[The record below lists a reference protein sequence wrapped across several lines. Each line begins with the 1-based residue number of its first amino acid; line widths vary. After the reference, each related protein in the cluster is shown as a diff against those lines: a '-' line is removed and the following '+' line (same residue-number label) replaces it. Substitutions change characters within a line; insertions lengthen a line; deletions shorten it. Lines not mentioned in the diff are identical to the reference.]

1 MAKLQS
7 HRLIYD
13 TILAPSF
20 KQGKLVKEQALFKW
34 LKDSLPW
41 RVDLFGEPYMLSE
54 TIDTSFSILRDGA
67 ISVALSSA
75 YHWYDLKRPDEMI
88 IVSLHFTFTP
98 RKTRVGIHIFN
109 NTPENSPTHI
119 RDKRDDLEITGIV
132 KDDDVRKMIDKLFE
146 SNLRKLEKSTYYIPW
161 IPLEYAT
168 GQRKTVKKWN
178 SVFEKIYKR
187 VPKYRIGGDIF
198 NRPHQKVLKGQGY
211 TPKRI
216 MAKNIGIVRAF
227 LKDPKSLDAIGK
239 FTMTHLITGFNEDG
253 TYRGLDIKHYR
264 RWSYNP
270 NNFQRRDE
278 LTGGLYQGSRTYP
291 ERILPLQPH
300 LYDFWDVLTSLRRQE
315 SKLTKEHPYVQ
326 LLLNVCNKNG
336 ETGVVVPVGRT
347 ERADYGWTG
356 FSVTFPS
363 FYMRAKEAIP
373 VPVHKYPKPSV
384 RLTEFNRFDSFA
396 WELVPVG
403 RLGCDPVKK
412 VTFDIKIRANKV
424 NATVQVEGWTKREKS
439 NHYDFPPIV
448 VDLKEKFDIPIDKSI
463 APIAW
468 IDMVYQ
474 KCTDRLNKMLDFS
487 KKPRLIGG
495 SPAWL
500 LLKQEMLLKQSQR
513 QLTQQQSRQ
522 EIPPLNPGEW
532 KKILKIFLPGNAKLK
547 VIKKSHWKHCVQVE
561 MEDLH
566 QWFLYLDGKDEI
578 CFGEYDIIRYDK
590 RKAFREA
597 IRQYLA
603 RKKK

>member
-1 MAKLQS
+1 MMAKQQS

-20 KQGKLVKEQALFKW
+20 KQGNLVKEQALFEW

-41 RVDLFGEPYMLSE
+41 RLDLFGEPYMLSQSDPYVLHVRDNK
-54 TIDTSFSILRDGA
+54 IIRVGMSLR
-67 ISVALSSA
+67 
-75 YHWYDLKRPDEMI
+75 YHWYDLERPDEI
-88 IVSLHFTFTP
+88 IKVSLNFTFTP
-98 RKTRVGIHIFN
+98 RKTRVDISIFNN
-109 NTPENSPTHI
+109 NTPEGSLTHI
-119 RDKRDDLEITGIV
+119 RDIRDDLEITGIV
-132 KDDDVRKMIDKLFE
+132 KDDDLRKMMDKLLE
-146 SNLRKLEKSTYYIPW
+146 RNLRKLEKSTFYIQW

-198 NRPHQKVLKGQGY
+198 NRPHQKVLKGRGY

-216 MAKNIGIVRAF
+216 MVKNIGIVRAF

-253 TYRGLDIKHYR
+253 SYRGLDIKHYR
-264 RWSYNP
+264 RWSYNS
-270 NNFQRRDE
+270 NFFQTRDE
-278 LTGGLYQGSRTYP
+278 ITGGLYKGSRTYP
-291 ERILPLQPH
+291 NRILPLQPE

-315 SKLTKEHPYVQ
+315 FNAKGHPYVQ
-326 LLLNVCNKNG
+326 LLLDVCNKNG

-347 ERADYGWTG
+347 ERAEYGWTG
-356 FSVTFPS
+356 FKTSFPS
-363 FYMRAKEAIP
+363 FYMRAKTF
-373 VPVHKYPKPSV
+373 V
-384 RLTEFNRFDSFA
+384 RFTEFDRFNSFA
-396 WELVPVG
+396 WVLVPNG
-403 RLGCDPVKK
+403 RLGLNPVKK

-424 NATVQVEGWTKREKS
+424 NATIQVEGWTKREKS

-463 APIAW
+463 EPIAW

-487 KKPRLIGG
+487 KHPRLIGG

-513 QLTQQQSRQ
+513 QLTPQQSRQ
-522 EIPPLNPGEW
+522 EIPPLNPGDW
-532 KKILKIFLPGNAKLK
+532 KKILKLFLPGDAKLK
-547 VIKKSHWKHCVQVE
+547 VIKKKNGKHCVQVE

-578 CFGEYDIIRYDK
+578 CFVEYDIIRYDK